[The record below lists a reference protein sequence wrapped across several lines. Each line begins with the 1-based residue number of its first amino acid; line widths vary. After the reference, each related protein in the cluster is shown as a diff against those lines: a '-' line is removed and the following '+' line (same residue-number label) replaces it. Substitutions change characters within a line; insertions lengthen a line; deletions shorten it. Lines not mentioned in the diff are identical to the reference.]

1 MSGITSNQDQFRNLA
16 RNANEEP
23 FVMLNLLKFKKE
35 GGREAYF
42 RYIKES
48 GPFVEGVGA
57 KVLYFG
63 KPNEL
68 LNGTE
73 TWDVLM
79 LVQYP
84 SRKAFLKMANN
95 PDYIKV
101 HESRQEALERAVLY
115 ATDPVKFKDILSQ

>member
-1 MSGITSNQDQFRNLA
+1 MSGITINQDQFRKLA
-16 RNANEEP
+16 RNTNEEP
-23 FVMLNLLKFKKE
+23 FVMLNLLKFKEK

-48 GPFVEGVGA
+48 GPFVEAVGA
-57 KVLYFG
+57 KVIYFG

-73 TWDVLM
+73 TWDILM

-84 SRKAFLKMANN
+84 SRKAFLEMANN

-101 HESRQEALERAVLY
+101 HESRKEALERAVLY
-115 ATDPVKFKDILSQ
+115 ATDPVKFKDILAG

>member
-1 MSGITSNQDQFRNLA
+1 MSGIKSNEDQFQVLA
-16 RNANEEP
+16 DNTNEEP

-48 GPFVEGVGA
+48 GPFVEGIGA

-63 KPNEL
+63 KAKEL

-73 TWDVLM
+73 DWDILM

-84 SRKAFLKMANN
+84 SRQAFLKMANN
-95 PDYIKV
+95 PDYLKV
-101 HESRQEALERAVLY
+101 HEFREEALERAVLY
-115 ATDPVKFKDILSQ
+115 ATDPVKFKAILSE